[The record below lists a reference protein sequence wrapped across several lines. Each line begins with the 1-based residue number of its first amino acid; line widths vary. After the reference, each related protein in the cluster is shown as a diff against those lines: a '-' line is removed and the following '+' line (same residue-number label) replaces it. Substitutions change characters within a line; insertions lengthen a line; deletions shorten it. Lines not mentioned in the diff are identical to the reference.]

1 MTTPWPWLVIAGL
14 GALHG
19 LHPANGWMFAAA
31 RAIHSDRAGPAWRAL
46 LPIAVGHAAA
56 ILLIAGA
63 FAQGLKVDPELTARI
78 AGAALL
84 GLAVHRLLRGH
95 RAHGGIATQRLGAT
109 GLALWSALMATAHGL
124 GMVLVP
130 ALVPLCLSAGPWRE
144 FAASGASLLLLA
156 AVGVHMAAML
166 AVTGAL
172 AHAAWRGL
180 RAGTRRWRSAIYAR
194 LWTLALG
201 VIGALLIVPPRF

>member
-1 MTTPWPWLVIAGL
+1 MTTLWPWLVIAGL

-31 RAIHSDRAGPAWRAL
+31 RAIRSDRAGPAWRAL

-56 ILLIAGA
+56 ILVIAIA
-63 FAQGLKVDPELTARI
+63 FARGLKVDPELTARI

-84 GLAVHRLLRGH
+84 GLAAHRLLRGQRMH
-95 RAHGGIATQRLGAT
+95 DGVVAERLGAT

-130 ALVPLCLSAGPWRE
+130 ALVPLCLSTGPWRE
-144 FAASGASLLLLA
+144 FAASGASSLLLA
-156 AVGVHMAAML
+156 AVAVHMAAML
-166 AVTGAL
+166 IVTGIL

-180 RAGTRRWRSAIYAR
+180 RTGTHRWRSEIYGP

-201 VIGALLIVPPRF
+201 VIGLLLVVPPRV

>member
-1 MTTPWPWLVIAGL
+1 MTPFWPWLVIAGL

-31 RAIHSDRAGPAWRAL
+31 RAIRSDRAGPAWRAL

-56 ILLIAGA
+56 ILLIAAA
-63 FAQGLKVDPELTARI
+63 FAQGLKVDPALTGRI
-78 AGAALL
+78 AGVALL
-84 GLAVHRLLRGH
+84 GLAAHRLLRGR
-95 RAHGGIATQRLGAT
+95 RAHDGMVAQRLGAT

-144 FAASGASLLLLA
+144 FTGPGASLLLLA
-156 AVGVHMAAML
+156 AIAVHMAAML
-166 AVTGAL
+166 AVTGVL

-180 RAGTRRWRSAIYAR
+180 RTGTHRWHGTASRH

-201 VIGALLIVPPRF
+201 VMGTLLLVSP